1 MKFVKKFRVEPG
13 SHVDLGSIDP
23 GFHGDYANDAEAAQE
38 LQRNLTRITE
48 LQRKLYADR
57 THSLLIVLQG
67 IDSAGKDGT
76 CWHVISAMD
85 PQGVQVTGFKQPTP
99 EEQDARLSVARP
111 SACAA
116 ARLRF
121 DLQSLAL
128 RRRARR
134 ARA

>member
-1 MKFVKKFRVEPG
+1 MESDGTEEAAQMNFLNKFRVEP
-13 SHVDLGSIDP
+13 SSDVDLGSIDP
-23 GFHGDYANDAEAAQE
+23 GFHGDFAKDSDAAQE
-38 LQRNLTRITE
+38 LQNNLTRITE

-99 EEQDARLSVARP
+99 EEQEHDFLWR
-111 SACAA
+111 
-116 ARLRF
+116 
-121 DLQSLAL
+121 
-128 RRRARR
+128 
-134 ARA
+134 